1 MSDITLESLI
11 QEHKDRIAQL
21 KYKPGPPSCWGFSY
35 YYYDD
40 SESYQKW
47 LATTKRF
54 ISIKYPNDKDVNEFD
69 SISKEKLGPE
79 QQKRLLAIL
88 EAFAALPTIIP
99 DNRTTQIT
107 EKKGKG
113 KDAINVITTIN
124 NSNSQSQSQEQSLA
138 VELFIE
144 AIKDDLTGRQI
155 KELKSVVAEADN
167 DLQKARSG
175 ILAKLKE
182 FGADVASNIVANLL
196 TNPMIWGGL

>member
-21 KYKPGPPSCWGFSY
+21 KYKPNPHGCWGFSY

-54 ISIKYPNDKDVNEFD
+54 ISIKYPNDKDVNEFE
-69 SISKEKLGPE
+69 SIGKEELGPE

-88 EAFAALPTIIP
+88 EAFAVLPTIIP
-99 DNRTTQIT
+99 DNKTDL
-107 EKKGKG
+107 EKNEKQ
-113 KDAINVITTIN
+113 KDGINVTTTIN
-124 NSNSQSQSQEQSLA
+124 NTNSQSQKQEQSLA
-138 VELFIE
+138 IDLFID
-144 AIKDDLTGRQI
+144 AIREDLTGRQI
-155 KELKSVVAEADN
+155 KELKSVVADADN
-167 DLQKARSG
+167 DLQKARPG
-175 ILAKLKE
+175 IITKLKE
-182 FGADVASNIVANLL
+182 FGTDVASNIVANIL